1 MPTKLIFIVF
11 ATWCESWAELTF
23 VKTSGTVRYQG
34 WAMADRH
41 VPSNDE
47 SKMKVAKLNWNP
59 VGFCGI

>member
-1 MPTKLIFIVF
+1 
-11 ATWCESWAELTF
+11 
-23 VKTSGTVRYQG
+23 
-34 WAMADRH
+34 MADRH